1 MMIDRFAYVTHGRSA
16 AIAKRGNCVTLKATR
31 GIFDSTLIRL
41 HSSPFSPSSLFCPD
55 AKVGKVAE
63 IVPPD
68 ANSEIDLEE
77 AERFFH
83 QIGSLAFLSFFSPA
97 ACRYFSSRPCDLRIK
112 VLSGINCH
120 LMANGDY
127 SGTLP
132 GEDRN
137 GLNRAC
143 RITCHYRSVNLMSS
157 RMNGARV

>member
-41 HSSPFSPSSLFCPD
+41 HSSPSSPSSLFCPD
-55 AKVGKVAE
+55 AKVGEVAE

-83 QIGSLAFLSFFSPA
+83 QIGSLAFLSFFCRQPA
-97 ACRYFSSRPCDLRIK
+97 DISHLVLATCGLRF
-112 VLSGINCH
+112 
-120 LMANGDY
+120 
-127 SGTLP
+127 
-132 GEDRN
+132 
-137 GLNRAC
+137 
-143 RITCHYRSVNLMSS
+143 YRELI
-157 RMNGARV
+157 AI